1 MKTVNFAAEIK
12 PGTVKN
18 KGKLI
23 GILAAA
29 LLVLV
34 VFAASIAIVPA
45 GNTGVVLTM
54 GKVSQNGLSEG
65 FHLKAPF
72 VQSVKNISNKIQK
85 LEVEADAVS
94 KDLQTVKSKIAVNYR
109 IQSAASAG
117 IYKNVGMD
125 YQAVILQPAMQESMK
140 SVSARYTAEELIT
153 KRGAVSEEIKNT
165 LESKVKDDGIF
176 IEKFNIIN
184 FDFSEE
190 FNKAIE
196 AKQVAEQTLI
206 KTKTEQ
212 EQAIVVAEANA
223 KQKVIT
229 AKAEADAIT
238 TKAKAQA
245 EANKLLTQSLNGTL
259 VEYEK
264 VQKWNGQMPQVS
276 GGNAIVDFRTNSTG
290 NQDKTDQ

>member
-1 MKTVNFAAEIK
+1 MKTVNFAAELK
-12 PGTVKN
+12 PN
-18 KGKLI
+18 PMKGKGRLI
-23 GILAAA
+23 AGIAVAA
-29 LLVLV
+29 LVLV
-34 VFAASIAIVPA
+34 ILAASIAIVPA
-45 GNTGVVLTM
+45 GHTGVVMTL
-54 GKVSQNGLSEG
+54 GKVSSQGLGEG
-65 FHLKAPF
+65 FHFKAPF
-72 VQSVKNISNKIQK
+72 VQNVKNISNKIQK

-109 IQSAASAG
+109 ILSDSSAS
-117 IYKNVGMD
+117 IYKNVGVD
-125 YQAVILQPAMQESMK
+125 YQAVILQPAVQESMK

-153 KRGAVSEEIKNT
+153 KRGAVSEEIKGT
-165 LESKVKDDGIF
+165 LESKVRDDGIF

-223 KQKVIT
+223 KQKVIA
-229 AKAEADAIT
+229 AKADADAIS

-245 EANKLLTQSLNGTL
+245 EANRQLSASLSGTL

-276 GGNAIVDFRTNSTG
+276 GANAIVNMKDNTKA
-290 NQDKTDQ
+290 DD